1 MYSRTGINA
10 YANIEVES
18 AVLSASPY
26 QLVNMLFDGALSALK
41 RAQILMDQGDTTGK
55 GQAISKAINIISNGL
70 QSGLD
75 YNANKELCTNLDN
88 LYDYMT
94 RRLLQA
100 NLHNDSAALVEVHSL
115 LNNISD
121 AWKEIALHSTKA
133 NQETY

>member
-94 RRLLQA
+94 RRLLQD

>member
-41 RAQILMDQGDTTGK
+41 RAQILMNQGDTTGK